1 MASGVAFIHLNMCK
15 KTTIFLLVS
24 CLGFTTAQAQ
34 EYKPSIHGTIRGK
47 YERQFSSS
55 GNHDEE
61 AESTDAQRFEV
72 RNARISVDG
81 KLSDIVSYKA
91 EIDLCDEGTVKT
103 MMRVPR

>member
-1 MASGVAFIHLNMCK
+1 MRK

-24 CLGFTTAQAQ
+24 CLGFTMTKAQ

-55 GNHDEE
+55 DNHDEE
-61 AESTDAQRFEV
+61 AASTDAQRFEV

-81 KLSDIVSYKA
+81 LLNERVSYRA
-91 EIDLCDEGTVKT
+91 RGGGCGV
-103 MMRVPR
+103 